1 MRGARRRA
9 MAERPEQSE
18 EHSSPYPRA
27 RTKSALRTL
36 PRPAAA
42 EWTELGVSIEDSA
55 AVSRPPP
62 LEELRRR
69 DPGGT
74 RHGRTL
80 QSMETTR
87 SWAVAWGEGGRYA
100 AGIARRSLDGR
111 EAASAGCLVG
121 VAARAA
127 LRCAALR
134 CDALHVSESRN
145 NDRQAGKQTDKPE
158 AEKGST
164 SRVPFLVPGLWS
176 RTGGPGQGGG
186 RGARRNARR
195 GLSACLPGR
204 RSAPQRAASRAKQQ
218 DTSVRSRQGKPGQPR
233 ACALAPTEAVPIAGQ
248 KAECSAVQYMHFSAA
263 LPDLSKS
270 PCRPASLTV

>member
-1 MRGARRRA
+1 

-111 EAASAGCLVG
+111 EASLRLFRFWLLCPSGAGCISL
-121 VAARAA
+121 
-127 LRCAALR
+127 AALR

-204 RSAPQRAASRAKQQ
+204 RSAPQRAAGRAKQQ